1 MSGLPPA
8 SNPQFSQVLVIV
20 DKFSKYTILE
30 LCPATMT
37 ALDTAKVFIRRV
49 IANFG
54 LPKVVIS
61 DRGPQFSAA
70 VWKAI
75 LEGLGSKVALA
86 TSHHPQ
92 TDGQTERAIQTLL
105 RIVRSF
111 AVDQA
116 ADWQE
121 MLPLFQFAIN
131 NAASSASRLSP
142 FQILFELSPL
152 APTSVITAASDDAPG
167 QTDLGL
173 SGTVAEWARRWWKA
187 RHRLRQFVSQR
198 LEASAALT
206 KRRYDKGQRPLDL
219 QPGDLVLLSVKSH
232 NAFHHARKMALK
244 YTGPYV
250 VKARPHPN
258 AYELE
263 GLPTEVP
270 AVQNMSFL
278 RYFLPSP
285 PRFASR
291 PASTQGELP
300 VQVGDHLEW
309 EVDAIMDHRERGN
322 ALQYL
327 VKWTGHPQTSWLYPR
342 QLRHCA
348 DMLNEYQRQKGLEM
362 DSWTSSSSSPESSS
376 PPEDEGLS
384 DGPDSDQEASPITLH
399 PPALIDQSVPPV
411 VQNDASDS

>member
-8 SNPQFSQVLVIV
+8 SNPQLSQVLVIV

-30 LCPATMT
+30 PCPATMT

-142 FQILFELSPL
+142 FQVLFGMSPL
-152 APTSVITAASDDAPG
+152 APTSVITAVIQMMRQDRPTWDYQEPWLNG
-167 QTDLGL
+167 QGDG
-173 SGTVAEWARRWWKA
+173 GRRDVVCDNLYRNVW
-187 RHRLRQFVSQR
+187 RPPRRL
-198 LEASAALT
+198 
-206 KRRYDKGQRPLDL
+206 
-219 QPGDLVLLSVKSH
+219 
-232 NAFHHARKMALK
+232 
-244 YTGPYV
+244 
-250 VKARPHPN
+250 PN
-258 AYELE
+258 AVTTKGGAHLIFNLE
-263 GLPTEVP
+263 
-270 AVQNMSFL
+270 
-278 RYFLPSP
+278 
-285 PRFASR
+285 
-291 PASTQGELP
+291 
-300 VQVGDHLEW
+300 
-309 EVDAIMDHRERGN
+309 
-322 ALQYL
+322 
-327 VKWTGHPQTSWLYPR
+327 
-342 QLRHCA
+342 
-348 DMLNEYQRQKGLEM
+348 
-362 DSWTSSSSSPESSS
+362 
-376 PPEDEGLS
+376 
-384 DGPDSDQEASPITLH
+384 TLCCC
-399 PPALIDQSVPPV
+399 Q
-411 VQNDASDS
+411 